1 MWARE
6 WRKKEVGVSI
16 RVAMRDAGPSVEPFC
31 QGKKRDHLTIGYIVV
46 EENRRGKKERKRKRE
61 TFVASLLFSSIV
73 PFIVLSN
80 LDPRS
85 DDVLIPIVYASES

>member
-61 TFVASLLFSSIV
+61 RKSKSERNGESLGG
-73 PFIVLSN
+73 PC
-80 LDPRS
+80 DGC
-85 DDVLIPIVYASES
+85 

>member
-46 EENRRGKKERKRKRE
+46 EENRRGKREREKERERE
-61 TFVASLLFSSIV
+61 RFLSRHCCSRPSSRSSSFPTSI
-73 PFIVLSN
+73 
-80 LDPRS
+80 LDRTMF
-85 DDVLIPIVYASES
+85 